1 MNPEP
6 DDPATHPRPEADASL
21 RDPETAVGPPL
32 TRPTWLADPV
42 PAMGPWTAQASAPGG
57 AFEQG
62 GRVPRGPRRGP
73 AFASLLAASMLGAL
87 LATGGTFAAI
97 EVGRTPATAAPATS
111 SAVAGI
117 QASTTGA
124 AVEPNTAIE
133 RAFAATDPAVVTIT
147 SSFDQQGGA
156 VGVGS
161 GTIFSTAG
169 WILTNRHVVDGATSV
184 SVQLADGRTFP
195 GTVYGVASASDLAIV
210 KITASGLTAATVGT
224 SSDLLVGQTVIAIG
238 SPLGQY
244 TNTVTTGV
252 VSGLD
257 RTIDV
262 QGEHL
267 TGLIQTDAAINPG
280 NSGGPLLDA
289 TGQVIGVNTAT
300 SADAQ
305 GISFA
310 IPIAVAA
317 PLMAAAL
324 AGQPIP

>member
-1 MNPEP
+1 M
-6 DDPATHPRPEADASL
+6 DSDPNDPLTPAHPEAGAS
-21 RDPETAVGPPL
+21 PGAPAATPGPPL
-32 TRPTWLADPV
+32 APPSWEADPV
-42 PAMGPWTAQASAPGG
+42 PAMGPWTVQRLAADGPVEPGG
-57 AFEQG
+57 P
-62 GRVPRGPRRGP
+62 VPPAPRRKP
-73 AFASLLAASMLGAL
+73 AVAGLLAASLIGAM

-97 EVGRTPATAAPATS
+97 EVGRAPATLTPATS
-111 SAVAGI
+111 SAVTGI
-117 QASTTGA
+117 QASITGT

-161 GTIFSTAG
+161 GTLFSTAG
-169 WILTNRHVVDGATSV
+169 WILTNRHVVDGATTV

-195 GTVYGVASASDLAIV
+195 ATVYGVASATDLAIV
-210 KITASGLTAATVGT
+210 KITASGLTAATIGT
-224 SSDLLVGQTVIAIG
+224 SSDLVVGQTVIAIG

-262 QGEHL
+262 QNEHL

-289 TGQVIGVNTAT
+289 AGQVIGVNTAT

-317 PLMAAAL
+317 PLIAAAL
-324 AGQPIP
+324 AGQPIS